1 MKVRKVLFKNFRN
14 FRGLKEISFVDPLTN
29 EPRPLTVLV
38 GSNGTG
44 KTTILDSIE
53 GMLMQIFAYGFPQ
66 VKTPII
72 REALE
77 KGYIGLEIQLT
88 ADDLNGF
95 QPQSLLFRLGV
106 GRLDELHSLSQ
117 TEKPDWEWV
126 LDEQGEFRTSFGRN
140 LETGYRLYQMAL
152 AMNEG
157 RVQVFGGLI
166 YFPHYRNLLPRL
178 EGGPIQPPPQQK
190 LWLYRFEPSSSWQG
204 SLEQFLV
211 WQNYLDLEAGNVNR
225 DNLSRFLTLIRDV
238 LGKER
243 EIIIKQGRVLV
254 RPSWAI
260 EEGADEWV
268 RIDQLP
274 SGEQQVFYLFGELA
288 RQLRKGAIV
297 MIDEPEISLHPT
309 LQRLV
314 VHKLR
319 QLAEEWD
326 LQIILATHSLEIV
339 RAVSRYEVVNLDYLA
354 EVSTA
359 TVEGAVVE

>member
-1 MKVRKVLFKNFRN
+1 MKVRKILFKNFRN
-14 FRGLKEISFVDPLTN
+14 FRGLKEISFVDPLTD
-29 EPRPLTVLV
+29 EPRPVTVLV

-44 KTTILDSIE
+44 KTTILEAIE
-53 GMLMQIFAYGFPQ
+53 GMAGQFIVGITRPIVQEAFKSGSIYLSLQINS
-66 VKTPII
+66 
-72 REALE
+72 
-77 KGYIGLEIQLT
+77 
-88 ADDLNGF
+88 DDLKGSMMLLKSVYNIALGRKEDVLSLPNYESIDWA
-95 QPQSLLFRLGV
+95 QWMYELGYDGKSSGDAGVIYRLRQMVHNMPQ
-106 GRLDELHSLSQ
+106 DHIELH
-117 TEKPDWEWV
+117 
-126 LDEQGEFRTSFGRN
+126 
-140 LETGYRLYQMAL
+140 
-152 AMNEG
+152 
-157 RVQVFGGLI
+157 GGLI
-166 YFPHYRNLLPRL
+166 YFPHYRNLLPRP